1 MARRRLDQLY
11 YITHIRNVRSIIAL
25 GILSHERVERDGID
39 YEPIYDRAI
48 VESRG
53 AKQVPDGRP
62 LWGFA
67 NLYFQPRNPMLY
79 RVLHEKDPES
89 IVVLGVRHD
98 ILERDDVFF
107 ATGNAA
113 SPLTELLP
121 AAEGR
126 GRRQEILKGISKD
139 WWNEEDGSKREIMA
153 ECLVPDCVPARL
165 VQTAYVASQSAAAE
179 LRTLLSGGPG
189 VPIVYEP
196 HMFFQPAW
204 RSDLTERLS
213 LVKGDMFF
221 SGLQTLTV
229 SVNCVG
235 VMGKGLA
242 SRAKYQFPDVYVRYQ
257 DLCRQRVLR
266 LGRPYLYKREVSFDH
281 ELADE
286 PQTLSNA
293 NSDTWFL
300 LFPTK
305 GHWKEPADL
314 KGIEDGLQWVQDSY
328 LKEGVSQLA
337 VPALGCGLGKLDWRQ
352 VGPLICSRLGTLD
365 IPVQVYLPAERAI
378 PDDLLTRNFL
388 LRGA

>member
-1 MARRRLDQLY
+1 MARRRIDQLY
-11 YITHIRNVRSIIAL
+11 YITHMRNVRSILAL
-25 GILSHERVERDGID
+25 GVLSHERVERDGVD
-39 YEPIYDRAI
+39 YEPIYDREI
-48 VESRG
+48 VESRRT
-53 AKQVPDGRP
+53 KQAPDGRP
-62 LWGFA
+62 LWVFA

-89 IVVLGVRHD
+89 IVVLGVRQD
-98 ILERDDVFF
+98 VLERDDVFV

-113 SPLTELLP
+113 SSLTELLP

-126 GRRQEILKGISKD
+126 KRRREILNGVNKE
-139 WWNEEDGSKREIMA
+139 WWNEEDGSKREMMA
-153 ECLVPDCVPARL
+153 ECLVPDCVPAGL
-165 VQTAYVASQSAAAE
+165 VQTAYVASEDAAAE
-179 LRTLLSGGPG
+179 LRKLLSGGRG
-189 VPIVYEP
+189 VPVVPQPE
-196 HMFFQPAW
+196 MFFRPAW
-204 RSDLTERLS
+204 RAELTGRLS
-213 LVKGDMFF
+213 LLKGDMFF

-257 DLCRQRVLR
+257 DLCRQKVLR

-281 ELADE
+281 ELADQ

-305 GHWKEPADL
+305 GHWREPADL
-314 KGIEDGLQWVQDSY
+314 AGIDEGLEWVQENS
-328 LKEGVSQLA
+328 LKEGISSLA

-352 VGPLICSRLGTLD
+352 VGPLLCSRLRTLD

-378 PDDLLTRNFL
+378 PDELLTRDFL
-388 LRGA
+388 LGRG